1 MGIRQS
7 PEVEA
12 GGGGEEVG
20 GGDAGV
26 VNGGDVKKVK
36 DWVD

>member
-1 MGIRQS
+1 M
-7 PEVEA
+7 EA
-12 GGGGEEVG
+12 GGGREKVG
-20 GGDAGV
+20 GGNAGV